1 MQKILQNKTRLVVFP
16 VFLRHNFFLNLKKRK
31 KILSSFEAILPHPLQ
46 SVTWLKKKVKN
57 ENHLEDINANRQ
69 IVLLLVKTEKQWN
82 AALLQNPNVC
92 LISKLLT

>member
-16 VFLRHNFFLNLKKRK
+16 VFLRHIFFLNLKRK

-57 ENHLEDINANRQ
+57 EIYLEDKNVNRQ
-69 IVLLLVKTEKQWN
+69 IVLLLVKTEKQ
-82 AALLQNPNVC
+82 
-92 LISKLLT
+92 

>member
-16 VFLRHNFFLNLKKRK
+16 VFFAAHIFFFNLKKKK

-57 ENHLEDINANRQ
+57 ENHLEDNNVNKQ
-69 IVLLLVKTEKQWN
+69 IVLLLVKIGKQ
-82 AALLQNPNVC
+82 
-92 LISKLLT
+92 